1 MKSGQN
7 HPLGKEKSQFYWLQ
21 SRSYVILLNQ
31 LLRTTS
37 ESVST
42 IKPNHWRGTF
52 PRWKMRIAVA
62 VETLRDSTSVLSGM

>member
-1 MKSGQN
+1 MTFSQYVQSFICVDAPQCEEVKAWRVLNDAWKRAMSQV
-7 HPLGKEKSQFYWLQ
+7 QFYWLQ

-42 IKPNHWRGTF
+42 IKPNH
-52 PRWKMRIAVA
+52 
-62 VETLRDSTSVLSGM
+62 